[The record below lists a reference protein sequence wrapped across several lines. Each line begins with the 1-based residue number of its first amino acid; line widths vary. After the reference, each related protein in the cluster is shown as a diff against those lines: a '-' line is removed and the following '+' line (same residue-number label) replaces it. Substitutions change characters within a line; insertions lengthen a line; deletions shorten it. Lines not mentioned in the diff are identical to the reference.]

1 MRSGLEF
8 TQIFESKDNTGK
20 LPGTSYEVSE
30 VPALD
35 LAAKSVENGAMNPFP
50 HLLLIALLVIPAFAA
65 PAQAP
70 DRAHTPAAATPV
82 LPPIM
87 PWDGPSR
94 RLVVPADHPWI
105 TPAEASGLVASPPYE
120 ETMEW
125 LERLVSSS
133 TRLNMV
139 ELGTSPEG
147 RAIVL
152 VIATAEGAREPA
164 QLRSNGRPT
173 VFAQGG
179 IHAGE
184 IDGKDAGMMLLR
196 DLTAGGRL
204 ETLLEG
210 VNFLFVPIFNVDGH
224 ERSAPFNRI
233 NQRGPR
239 ETGWRTTSRN
249 LNLNRDYAKADALEM
264 KAMIG
269 ALDAWQPDLY
279 LDLHVTD
286 GSDYQYD
293 ITYGFNGPN
302 AWSPATAAWLAGQL
316 APALDAALSA
326 GGHTPGPL
334 VFEVD
339 PKRPERGI
347 TGWTASPRFS
357 QGYADARHIG
367 GVLVEN
373 HSLKPFDRRVLGTY
387 VLLEATLRTAAAHG
401 RSLRQ
406 AIERDRAARPATI
419 PLAWE
424 ASPPQTIEFDSIEY
438 RTSLSP
444 ITGAP
449 QVEWLGRPVT
459 RTIPFL
465 AANEPARLTQ
475 RPRGY
480 WIHPAWHEVIER
492 IDLHGIRYERIV
504 EPRRVSV
511 EMYRLHDPQFAAVPF
526 EGRFPV
532 TVRPEAERREELYPS
547 GSVYVPADQ
556 PLGTLAMLL
565 LEPASPD
572 SFLQWGFFQSI
583 FTRTEYI
590 EEYVMEPMAAAMLE
604 ESPALREEF
613 HRRLE
618 EDERFRGNPR
628 ERLQWFYQRTPFF
641 DERWRLYPVGREID

>member
-1 MRSGLEF
+1 M
-8 TQIFESKDNTGK
+8 K
-20 LPGTSYEVSE
+20 LLP
-30 VPALD
+30 L
-35 LAAKSVENGAMNPFP
+35 
-50 HLLLIALLVIPAFAA
+50 LLVISQLVPPAGSL
-65 PAQAP
+65 AQ
-70 DRAHTPAAATPV
+70 TPEQVATSAATAPL
-82 LPPIM
+82 LPPIT

-94 RLVVPADHPWI
+94 RLLAPADHPWI
-105 TPAEASGLVASPPYE
+105 TPAEASGLVTSPDYAQ
-120 ETMEW
+120 TMAW
-125 LERLVSSS
+125 LERLVASSD
-133 TRLNMV
+133 RLHMV
-139 ELGTSPEG
+139 VLGTSPEG
-147 RAIVL
+147 RAIRM

-164 QLRSNGRPT
+164 RLQSNGRPT
-173 VFAQGG
+173 VLAQGG

-204 ETLLEG
+204 ETLLER

-249 LNLNRDYAKADALEM
+249 LNLNRDYAKADSPEM
-264 KAMIG
+264 QAMIR
-269 ALDAWQPDLY
+269 ALDTWQPDLY

-316 APALDAALSA
+316 APALDAALRA
-326 GGHTPGPL
+326 EGHTPGPL

-373 HSLKPFDRRVLGTY
+373 HSLKPYDRRLLGTY

-401 RSLRQ
+401 SSLRQ
-406 AIERDRAARPATI
+406 ALERDRSARPATI
-419 PLAWE
+419 PLAWQ
-424 ASPPQTIEFDSIEY
+424 ASPPETIEFASIEY
-438 RTSLSP
+438 RTFLSP
-444 ITGAP
+444 ISGVP
-449 QVEWLGRPVT
+449 QVEWLGLPVT
-459 RTIPFL
+459 RTVPFL
-465 AANEPARLTQ
+465 ASNEPARLTR

-480 WIHPAWHEVIER
+480 WIHPAWPEVIER
-492 IDLHGIRYERIV
+492 IGVHGIRHERIS

-511 EMYRLHDPQFAAVPF
+511 EMYRLHDPQFASVPF

-532 TVRPEAERREELYPS
+532 TVRPEIVRREEIYPP
-547 GSVYVPADQ
+547 GSIFVPADQ

-565 LEPASPD
+565 LEPESPD

-618 EDERFRGNPR
+618 QDERFRQNPR

-641 DERWRLYPVGREID
+641 DERWRLYPVGREVD